1 MMCENAYTIGKKLR
15 TRIHSSRMR
24 TARSLTIKWGGGA
37 GWGLPRGVPAQGG
50 VCPGRCLPSGG
61 RGAPTQWG
69 YHHHPVER
77 QKLVKTQPSQT
88 MFAGGNN
95 PVSQKRNNTVT
106 EFLAGRKGHI
116 HCPRLEILISI
127 GIVATTVYH
136 WSTQYCYRSC
146 NRNKMKKM
154 NLFFPDS

>member
-1 MMCENAYTIGKKLR
+1 
-15 TRIHSSRMR
+15 MR
-24 TARSLTIKWGGGA
+24 TARSLTIGGGL
-37 GWGLPRGVPAQGG
+37 GGVCPGGCLPRGVSARGCLPGEVPAQWGVPAQGG
-50 VCPGRCLPSGG
+50 
-61 RGAPTQWG
+61 
-69 YHHHPVER
+69 YHHPPPVDR
-77 QKLVKTQPSQT
+77 QTLVKTQPSQT

-146 NRNKMKKM
+146 NRNKMKK
-154 NLFFPDS
+154 